1 MRGGPCLNAITMPHW
16 RVIPTLMSDTKAIRA
31 ALYHQDTTPSKRQ
44 LRAART
50 RAEALSPVRILV
62 SFLTLPLLA
71 LSVALSIYVRTS
83 IYDPP
88 DAIAHLVARGGCDAA
103 LSIGLAPS
111 YRGGLGYHARNDVD
125 GNGVACDSTDI
136 LPVEVVEN
144 PIISKPVA
152 IQNTSARIRMTG
164 GAKFVRPQTKP

>member
-1 MRGGPCLNAITMPHW
+1 
-16 RVIPTLMSDTKAIRA
+16 MSETQAIRS
-31 ALYHQDTTPSKRQ
+31 ALYHDEGPSKRQ
-44 LRAART
+44 IRATRT
-50 RAEALSPVRILV
+50 RAEALSPVRILF

-88 DAIAHLVARGGCDAA
+88 EAIAHLVARGGCDAA
-103 LSIGLAPS
+103 RSIGLAPS

-125 GNGVACDSTDI
+125 GDGVACDGTEV

-144 PIISKPVA
+144 STTSEPVA
-152 IQNTSARIRMTG
+152 IQNTSARVRMTG
-164 GAKFVRPQTKP
+164 GAKFVRPQAQP